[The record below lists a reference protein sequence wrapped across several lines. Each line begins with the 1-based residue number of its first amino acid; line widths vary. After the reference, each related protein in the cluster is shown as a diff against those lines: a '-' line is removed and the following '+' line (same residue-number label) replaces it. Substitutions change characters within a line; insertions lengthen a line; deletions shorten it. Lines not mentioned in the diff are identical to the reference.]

1 MLINLKGYTLLKVHT
16 SIIFEQA
23 KENELIEK
31 LINNDDLAYEI
42 LVRQYSERMYAVARR
57 FFTSDDDAQETL
69 QKAFIQVFKNI
80 AAFKKGSSLI
90 TWLHRITVNEALMLI
105 RQRKRQHT
113 LPFESFTQHYNEYGE
128 RTVFSA
134 NSEQGSVHGGVGGI
148 GHNVEQLFEQNE
160 LKLSLNE
167 LILQLPDKYCN
178 VILLRDIQEV
188 STKETANILG
198 ISEVSVKTQLHRA
211 RLLLKAILAEKNKD
225 NLDDNWKVNWH
236 VNDQTINV

>member
-1 MLINLKGYTLLKVHT
+1 MKVHT
-16 SIIFEQA
+16 SAIVEQA
-23 KENELIEK
+23 KENELIDK
-31 LINNDDLAYEI
+31 LINNDDFAYEI
-42 LVRQYSERMYAVARR
+42 LVRQYSERMYAVACR

-80 AAFKKGSSLI
+80 AAFKKDSSLI

-105 RQRKRQHT
+105 RQRKRQNT
-113 LPFESFTQHYNEYGE
+113 LSLESFTQYYNKYGE

-134 NSEQGSVHGGVGGI
+134 NSVQGQEQGVMGGI

-167 LILQLPDKYCN
+167 LIYQLPDKYCN

-198 ISEVSVKTQLHRA
+198 ISEASVKTQLHRA
-211 RLLLKAILAEKNKD
+211 RLLLKAILAEKDKGNFE
-225 NLDDNWKVNWH
+225 DNWKVNWH
-236 VNDQTINV
+236 VNDQTVNV